1 MNPKDEAKEW
11 YEKEPYTS
19 FDYDQDG
26 GSFDTYDIPAIIA
39 QARKLALQEA
49 IEVVEKEMDNQITR
63 ENGYN
68 KKGSQLYA
76 DLAKGG
82 QISCDHILSKLQG
95 LIQSSEE

>member
-1 MNPKDEAKEW
+1 MNPKDEAKERPW
-11 YEKEPYTS
+11 WDEPPYAWIDS
-19 FDYDQDG
+19 
-26 GSFDTYDIPAIIA
+26 YDIPAIIA

-49 IEVVEKEMDNQITR
+49 VEVVEKEMDNQITR

-82 QISCDHILSKLQG
+82 QISCDHILSELQG
-95 LIQSSEE
+95 LRGE